1 MLALYGLLMRFVTAL
16 LPLVA
21 LFDKKLKR
29 SVDGRSGL
37 LETLRSHYRA
47 VDAGRKRIVIH
58 VSSFGELEQAKPII
72 KRLKNEHPEFHT
84 HLTFFSAS
92 GYDNAKGKYAEPD
105 LITYLPFDTRSAMK
119 SFVEVVR
126 PDLFIF
132 VRYDVWH
139 TLVDELRK
147 QQIRTLLICATFDE
161 RKVQTAGISSLYRTT
176 YSKLDTILA
185 IRTSD
190 AAAVKS
196 LGVNEGRVRVAGD
209 TRFDQVIERKELA
222 AQTEPLIP
230 STIIESWRTRGK
242 TIVVAGSTWEPDEE
256 LIRSTF
262 TENGLGERL
271 ALIVVP
277 HEIGAEHIA
286 SLLRSFADRAVLLSN
301 IEAFASHDVIIVDSI
316 GKLFALY
323 RSADIAY
330 VGGGFGAGVHNTL
343 EAAVWGVPVLCGPRI
358 ERSREIAEMIH
369 AGGAMV
375 VRTATELTSALRDWV
390 SHLDH
395 RQAAGVA
402 AAEYVSASRGAITRV
417 MEAIYEAS

>member
-21 LFDKKLKR
+21 LFDQKLKR
-29 SVDGRSGL
+29 SVDGRRGL

-72 KRLKNEHPEFHT
+72 KRLKNEHPEFHI

-105 LITYLPFDTRSAMK
+105 LISYLPFDTRRAMR
-119 SFVEVVR
+119 SFVEIVR

-147 QQIRTLLICATFDE
+147 QRIRTLLICATFDE
-161 RKVQTAGISSLYRTT
+161 RKVHTTGISSLYRVT
-176 YSKLDTILA
+176 YSKLDAILA
-185 IRTSD
+185 IRASD
-190 AAAVKS
+190 AAAIKA

-209 TRFDQVIERKELA
+209 TRFDQVIERKDLA
-222 AQTEPLIP
+222 AQTEQAIP
-230 STIIESWRTRGK
+230 SRIIESWRSRGK

-256 LIRSTF
+256 LIRSAF
-262 TENGLGERL
+262 ASDGLGERL

-286 SLLRSFADRAVLLSN
+286 SLQRSFVNRAVLLSN
-301 IEAFASHDVIIVDSI
+301 IEAFATHDVIIVDSI

-375 VRTATELTSALRDWV
+375 VRTATDLTSALRDWV
-390 SHLDH
+390 SHSDQ
-395 RQAAGVA
+395 RQDVGAA